1 MSREPLTG
9 HFPIGFP
16 LRGGGIV
23 RMEVL
28 IMRLNVVGSSR
39 LLSVRSYLGPLRAL
53 LLISIFLIFLAAPV
67 MAQPSCSLC
76 QSAYGSC
83 MDQVNATY
91 NACKGFADQRY
102 NQCKQDA
109 QAWFQSCINQC
120 GTSGNG
126 SMCGRACEASYW
138 GNLQTCDFQYSGM
151 TAGCKPG
158 LDAGTAGCMTA
169 INACQQGP
177 PPCTP

>member
-1 MSREPLTG
+1 MSREPLMG
-9 HFPIGFP
+9 LFPMGVP
-16 LRGGGIV
+16 QMGGGMV
-23 RMEVL
+23 VMEVL
-28 IMRLNVVGSSR
+28 VMRSKVVGISR
-39 LLSVRSYLGPLRAL
+39 LLSVSSNLGPLRVL
-53 LLISIFLIFLAAPV
+53 LLISIFLAAPV
-67 MAQPSCSLC
+67 MAQQSCSQC

-91 NACKGFADQRY
+91 NTCKAFADQRY

-109 QAWFQSCINQC
+109 QAWFQSCIDQC

-126 SMCGRACEASYW
+126 SMCGRACEASYG
-138 GNLQTCDFQYSGM
+138 GNLVGCDQQYQGTM
-151 TAGCKPG
+151 MGCQSG
-158 LDAGTAGCMTA
+158 LDGGTGGCMAA